1 MMFSKTSVYIESYG
15 AQAKLI
21 YFLIEDYLSEKYNTI
36 WDNVSADIKNQF
48 DSKPNHNKD
57 FSKTKIKS
65 HDNVVTDFYD
75 KKIPKVDSNYT
86 CFAVLSLDYALK
98 KDEHYYSQVFFKEF
112 KYIEKKIILRKFT
125 II

>member
-36 WDNVSADIKNQF
+36 WDNVSANIKNQF
-48 DSKPNHNKD
+48 DSKPTHNKD
-57 FSKTKIKS
+57 FLKTKIKS

-75 KKIPKVDSNYT
+75 KKIPKVIILVLQYLAWIMLSRKMNIIIPK
-86 CFAVLSLDYALK
+86 CFSKSLN
-98 KDEHYYSQVFFKEF
+98 
-112 KYIEKKIILRKFT
+112 ILRKK
-125 II
+125 